1 MRKSLSTMISVAIL
15 AGTTV
20 AGSAQMAN
28 PRNLNLSKESKL
40 WIEGTSTM
48 KSFSCAATKID
59 VAVLAEPGAA
69 PSDLVQSAS
78 LVMPVAQLDC
88 KNGTMNG
95 HMRKALKAD
104 KNPTISWKLTSY
116 RVEGSNVVMNGRLT
130 IAGTENPIE
139 LRGTGSADNTG
150 MIRFKGSTK
159 FKMTEYG
166 VKPPTLMLGSMKVG
180 DAVTVAYDLV
190 LNP

>member
-1 MRKSLSTMISVAIL
+1 MNNARMETTMRKSLSTMISVVIL
-15 AGTTV
+15 AGSAV

-95 HMRKALKAD
+95 HMRKALKA
-104 KNPTISWKLTSY
+104 
-116 RVEGSNVVMNGRLT
+116 
-130 IAGTENPIE
+130 
-139 LRGTGSADNTG
+139 
-150 MIRFKGSTK
+150 
-159 FKMTEYG
+159 
-166 VKPPTLMLGSMKVG
+166 
-180 DAVTVAYDLV
+180 
-190 LNP
+190 